1 MNMKPLLIFI
11 FLATVIAS
19 PLAYGQLSPGDPGV
33 LGGTTFGQSNNDERD
48 LANSLVPGPQKYGKG
63 EKKQLVSAADL
74 KSKSLKDSTFGGSLL
89 DMGIPSTNEPKL
101 DETKLHSA
109 PTEGAAN
116 ASKEK
121 PATTEKESNV
131 SKQTA
136 TVQKEP
142 SASTEPA
149 EQQPVFSNM
158 STTATLAENL
168 GEADVA
174 AAESASQSKTSSSS
188 TATSATTTA
197 DAPKKDQGGATTSTD
212 KSSTT
217 KPDGDH

>member
-19 PLAYGQLSPGDPGV
+19 PLAYGQLSPNDPGV
-33 LGGTTFGQSNNDERD
+33 LSKTTFGKSQNDDRD

-74 KSKSLKDSTFGGSLL
+74 KSKSIKDSTFGGSLL
-89 DMGIPSTNEPKL
+89 NIGIPSTEPKL
-101 DETKLHSA
+101 DEAKLRNAS
-109 PTEGAAN
+109 TEVAAS
-116 ASKEK
+116 ASKEQ
-121 PATTEKESNV
+121 PATTEKESNG

-136 TVQKEP
+136 TVEKG
-142 SASTEPA
+142 SSTSTQPA
-149 EQQPVFSNM
+149 ENQAVFSSL

-168 GEADVA
+168 GEADA
-174 AAESASQSKTSSSS
+174 AAAASQSKTSSSS
-188 TATSATTTA
+188 TATSATTTG
-197 DAPKKDQGGATTSTD
+197 DAPKKDQGAATTSTD

>member
-1 MNMKPLLIFI
+1 MKPLLILI

-19 PLAYGQLSPGDPGV
+19 PLAYGQLAPTDPGV
-33 LGGTTFGQSNNDERD
+33 LGKTTFGQSQNDERD
-48 LANSLVPGPQKYGKG
+48 LANSLVAGPQKYGKG

-89 DMGIPSTNEPKL
+89 NIGIPSTEPKL
-101 DETKLHSA
+101 DEAKLRTA
-109 PTEGAAN
+109 PAEGAAS
-116 ASKEK
+116 ASKEQ
-121 PATTEKESNV
+121 PATTEKESNA

-136 TVQKEP
+136 TVEKEP
-142 SASTEPA
+142 SASAQPA
-149 EQQPVFSNM
+149 ENQPVFSSM

-168 GEADVA
+168 GAADAA

-188 TATSATTTA
+188 TATAATTTG
-197 DAPKKDQGGATTSTD
+197 DAPKKDQGGATTSSD
-212 KSSTT
+212 KSLTT